1 MMSLVQAIYLKSVKL
16 CSRLALNHS
25 EQGPHCVSQLEA
37 KHQFVNPFDRN
48 YSATSF
54 SNVRNMKIISLTEAL
69 SINLSF

>member
-16 CSRLALNHS
+16 CNRFALNHW
-25 EQGPHCVSQLEA
+25 EQGPRCVSQLEA
-37 KHQFVNPFDRN
+37 KPQFVNPFDRN